1 MKVTTRKFRIVGAAV
16 LVGGMAALAVPGS
29 AAVAVLSSPQFWQ
42 VQIGPTAT
50 LQARGAAVSVPL
62 TLTCPAGSFAS
73 LDVTLTQRVGN
84 KSVTGSRSTSPQC
97 TGQEQALVLN
107 ITAQSGSRTF
117 KTGQAFAEATI
128 FGCNYA
134 CGTFA
139 EDSRT
144 VTIRK

>member
-1 MKVTTRKFRIVGAAV
+1 MKVINRKYRFVAAAV
-16 LVGGMAALAVPGS
+16 LAGAVVAVAVPGS
-29 AAVAVLSSPQFWQ
+29 VAVAVLSSPQFWQ
-42 VQIGPTAT
+42 VQIGPIAT
-50 LQARGAAVSVPL
+50 LQAKGAAVSVPL
-62 TLTCPAGSFAS
+62 TMTCPAGSFAS
-73 LDVTLTQRVGN
+73 LDVSLTQRVGN

-117 KTGQAFAEATI
+117 KTGEAFAEASI

-144 VTIRK
+144 VMIRK